1 MTSTQEVRAFTE
13 ASTVRGTA
21 VVQPWYREDVA
32 SPLGSVPR
40 KVFPYSVYGLCLST
54 PKTFV

>member
-1 MTSTQEVRAFTE
+1 MLSQRRLQ
-13 ASTVRGTA
+13 SG
-21 VVQPWYREDVA
+21 VQPWYREDVA